1 MKIGL
6 CDNQATEE
14 VSLSHDFVQ
23 RGGKHLILIR
33 DTISNTLLKYCDLL
47 YFDLLRLLIV
57 EMSVVSTVI
66 GVIRGDLS
74 KLKIPGTHEKVY
86 NDECMLS
93 FDSPFSE
100 SGLFVNM
107 STFFGYG
114 VDYYLADS
122 ARSNCRLYVHEKWTQ
137 IPRAETT
144 MQTEGEVLHHEFK
157 S

>member
-1 MKIGL
+1 
-6 CDNQATEE
+6 
-14 VSLSHDFVQ
+14 
-23 RGGKHLILIR
+23 
-33 DTISNTLLKYCDLL
+33 
-47 YFDLLRLLIV
+47 
-57 EMSVVSTVI
+57 MSVVSTVI
-66 GVIRGDLS
+66 SVIRGDIS

-100 SGLFVNM
+100 NGLFVNM

-122 ARSNCRLYVHEKWTQ
+122 ARTNCRLFVHEKWTQ

-144 MQTEGEVLHHEFK
+144 MQTEGEVLHCAFK
-157 S
+157 SRRMAYYI